1 MDSVDYIGG
10 DFTQADGLETLCHR
24 GDEVI
29 EYIFTQ
35 SGVYIRQDVA
45 DVTDVFW
52 YNNKWSPCGKW
63 WIEVSVARRTSLP
76 VTYLQQVGDLTKRR
90 LIYEYYQP

>member
-52 YNNKWSPCGKW
+52 YNNK
-63 WIEVSVARRTSLP
+63 
-76 VTYLQQVGDLTKRR
+76 
-90 LIYEYYQP
+90 